1 MGVISIRILKF
12 IVDGQIIKQNP
23 NCDFT
28 GLVPGTDGYLAAE
41 FSFSP
46 EWNGAIKVAEF
57 WRGVKECP
65 PQLLEDGETCMI
77 PAEALKGKK
86 FALRIIG
93 KSKDAPR
100 IATGKIKVRQDGGR
114 PWH

>member
-12 IVDGQIIKQNP
+12 IVDGQLIKQNP

-28 GLVPGTDGYLAAE
+28 GLVPGTEEYLTAE

-57 WRGVKECP
+57 WRGAKECP
-65 PQLLEDGETCMI
+65 PQILKDGRTCII

-86 FALRIIG
+86 FGIRVIG
-93 KSKDAPR
+93 KSKAIPKM
-100 IATGKIKVRQDGGR
+100 ATGRVEVRQDGGKT
-114 PWH
+114 

>member
-1 MGVISIRILKF
+1 MGVIRIRILKF

-23 NCDFT
+23 SCDFT
-28 GLVPGTDGYLAAE
+28 GLIPGTEGYLAAE

-46 EWNGAIKVAEF
+46 EWNGYIRVAEF

-65 PQLLEDGETCMI
+65 PQVLKDGKTCVI

-86 FALRIIG
+86 FGIRIIG
-93 KSKDAPR
+93 KSKDTPKM
-100 IATGKIKVRQDGGR
+100 ATGRIEVRQDGGKT
-114 PWH
+114 